1 MFALFQVKSLYDTY
15 VQKIPKFANETP
27 TYPSWF
33 EPHVMRWFQEYE
45 ENSLTFVE
53 NAVKADKQEGVSQT
67 PFDTCMATEFFSL
80 PNMGTNLSPSQ
91 RSMCSAIYS
100 KATSWSRDSIA
111 PICSSVLVTCT
122 VMQKL
127 CTL

>member
-1 MFALFQVKSLYDTY
+1 MAIFKCLLSLQVKTLYDTY
-15 VQKIPKFANETP
+15 VQKIPKFADETP

-67 PFDTCMATEFFSL
+67 AFDMHAYRTF
-80 PNMGTNLSPSQ
+80 
-91 RSMCSAIYS
+91 
-100 KATSWSRDSIA
+100 
-111 PICSSVLVTCT
+111 
-122 VMQKL
+122 
-127 CTL
+127 